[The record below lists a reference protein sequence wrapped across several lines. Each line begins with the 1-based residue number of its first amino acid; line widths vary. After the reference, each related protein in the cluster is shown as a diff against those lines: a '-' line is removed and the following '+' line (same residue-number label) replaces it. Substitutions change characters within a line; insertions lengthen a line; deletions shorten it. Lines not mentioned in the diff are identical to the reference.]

1 MKMVFITLF
10 FILGTLYPAFA
21 EERQGIN
28 LEEAISIATKEV
40 PGRVLEAEFENG
52 VYEVKVKTEN
62 GEKIK
67 MKIGPGDG
75 TILRKGKVVKTAN
88 EIGR

>member
-1 MKMVFITLF
+1 MKMVFMTLF

-67 MKIGPGDG
+67 MKIDPGDG